1 MKRVNW
7 KQQKL
12 SFVPKLISDA
22 VVTVVEVEPEEP
34 ILQADDC
41 DTSEQSVRPNT
52 SIAANAG
59 ENSDEVSSQ
68 NLTAFLELVF

>member
-22 VVTVVEVEPEEP
+22 VVEVEPKEL
-34 ILQADDC
+34 ISQADDY
-41 DTSEQSVRPNT
+41 DTSEQSVLPSSKYVDSSACRRRLGDNICFCPL
-52 SIAANAG
+52 IWHAAMRK
-59 ENSDEVSSQ
+59 
-68 NLTAFLELVF
+68 